1 MKIFFDFDDT
11 LFDTSAFSEGLQR
24 IFGEYGTSEEVFWES
39 YREMKKECPTGG
51 WSYSPEKHIEKI
63 QMQRGISFDKDVIRK
78 KLMMYFADTKRFLFL
93 DTEESL
99 STLSENGH
107 ILYILSFGDK
117 DFQMAKVSGTGMG
130 SFLEKVI
137 VTDTDKAEAMRREIG
152 VHDEVWFLDDK
163 IHFIE
168 SVKKA
173 FPYVRT
179 ILVRRKEDQHCKEKS
194 SEFCDYVVRDL
205 RKALEIIKG

>member
-1 MKIFFDFDDT
+1 
-11 LFDTSAFSEGLQR
+11 
-24 IFGEYGTSEEVFWES
+24 
-39 YREMKKECPTGG
+39 
-51 WSYSPEKHIEKI
+51 
-63 QMQRGISFDKDVIRK
+63 MQRGISFDKNVIRK

-93 DTEESL
+93 DTEGLL
-99 STLSENGH
+99 STLRENGH
-107 ILYILSFGDK
+107 ILYILSFGDR
-117 DFQMAKVSGTGMG
+117 DFQTAKIFGTSVG

-137 VTDTDKAEAMRREIG
+137 VTDTDKAEAMRSEID

-173 FPYVRT
+173 FPNVRT
-179 ILVRRKEDQHCKEKS
+179 ILVQRKEDQHCKEKS

-205 RKALEIIKG
+205 RKALEIIKDLE